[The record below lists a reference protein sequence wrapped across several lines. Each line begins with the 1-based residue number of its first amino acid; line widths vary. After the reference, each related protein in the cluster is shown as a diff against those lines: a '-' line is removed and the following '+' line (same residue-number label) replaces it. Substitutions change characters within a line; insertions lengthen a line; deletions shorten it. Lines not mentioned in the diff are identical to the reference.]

1 MEVKP
6 WIALVCWPRA
16 VENLSAGRAKNARK
30 AMECPSSTRSRGC
43 SVRGMTGASVAD
55 TDGAS
60 GEDTAMSSR
69 VWVADGIGAGL
80 VVSLTGASL
89 VAMMDNFT
97 PGPASE
103 ASPTQASTTAE
114 PASAVEAPVQ
124 AAAEADFREELL
136 AAGVPEHLHD
146 WLAEYGIGALVVKMG
161 IRFLE
166 MSPER
171 CVATMPVEGNTQVAG
186 ILHGGAHVVL
196 AETLGSFAAGMHAG
210 PGRQALGIE
219 VGATHHR
226 AVSAGTVTGTCTA
239 IHLGRTLTTH
249 EIVMTDE
256 QGRRLSTARIT
267 NLIRTRGRAT
277 DQTSGAIKLAV
288 RATR

>member
-1 MEVKP
+1 
-6 WIALVCWPRA
+6 
-16 VENLSAGRAKNARK
+16 
-30 AMECPSSTRSRGC
+30 
-43 SVRGMTGASVAD
+43 
-55 TDGAS
+55 
-60 GEDTAMSSR
+60 
-69 VWVADGIGAGL
+69 
-80 VVSLTGASL
+80 
-89 VAMMDNFT
+89 MMDNFT
-97 PGPASE
+97 PAKAAGEPQPAGE
-103 ASPTQASTTAE
+103 AQSAE
-114 PASAVEAPVQ
+114 EARSVVEAQ
-124 AAAEADFREELL
+124 FREELF

-171 CVATMPVEGNTQVAG
+171 TVATMPVEGNTQVAG

-226 AVSAGTVTGTCTA
+226 AIAAGTVTGTCTA
-239 IHLGRTLTTH
+239 IHLGRTLATH

-267 NLIRTRGRAT
+267 NLIR
-277 DQTSGAIKLAV
+277 DVGA
-288 RATR
+288 